1 MLMTDSEMVLSEI
14 DLGIGALSVLVDDAM
29 RRHGGDVFRVIDEI
43 TRAVLS
49 NSNHRQASGFCAF
62 VILRHQ
68 GYL

>member
-1 MLMTDSEMVLSEI
+1 MLMTNDEMVLAEI
-14 DLGIGALSVLVDDAM
+14 DLGLGALSVLVDDAM
-29 RRHGGDVFRVIDEI
+29 RRHDGDIFRVIDEI
-43 TRAVLS
+43 TRAVLA